1 MLGRIAKIS
10 HLYNKMASGT
20 PIYFLLLIELYRD
33 EPLRLYQ
40 QYMNTLEIPTWASLT
55 ASECDLAEA
64 EGDRLLEA
72 ILEELAGQGAS
83 ITDYWLFRKFVHDL
97 FPYEKGA
104 EKSLKR
110 LIREIAYEILDRRK
124 RDVTFARY
132 INGEIAARTD
142 IGTACQ
148 PPFLIGLHSIFSQRL
163 DNFHVGFFE
172 YMRGWLRSRHF
183 KRWDRLASH
192 WRPEEQYDSN
202 LFQLA
207 FAPSGSGK
215 TSSAFIALTHEY
227 GYYMV
232 SSWALAHE
240 ISSPHR
246 RLAGYAPSDLRQ
258 TLMEPKIP
266 QGVSRDTREISRLFD
281 CIHSVFQAAPFSY
294 ETVLYYRCTQWWQ
307 CIFQT
312 RDQIFR
318 WFLEALSSHSSPKL
332 WLSFQLDCSEWDP
345 FLQVFRVASLFDLK
359 SNLSLSRKQLPD
371 IRKRDVRWAFID
383 EAQDDLRFALGSEN
397 LLGACMAA
405 ISSWDIPQ
413 DDFIYFRQVVFAGT
427 SLNILEALKTRE
439 HVLNTCS
446 KLGDDEK
453 GKVWQKDS
461 CNIAN
466 RFPLVMNRENAE
478 AVLKSF
484 GIANATKTAEKSD
497 LLQGRVRW
505 TAMYAERIMKMMK
518 EPTELQGDV
527 SNGKHQELLG
537 NSYLENGRDL
547 EFERLAEETF
557 NEITDDLRARL
568 TALRDQGDNADLLEK
583 LLEAAVSTDILGRDH
598 IFYDK
603 RDLQLVEQGFA
614 IVDSWMNRLED
625 RLQHYFTFVGRVES
639 HLTAI
644 LKPHQQFE
652 DAAASVLV
660 ELDKEGCAIEGC
672 TIGKLTD
679 KVLAHGF
686 SVVDCTMA
694 ELVTEMENHRF
705 TIISRSSTQLT
716 AEPPEDY
723 TVFESLTNEMV
734 QNGFVIWGDNRRSQ
748 LQSLKLKSLEYDQKT
763 NYWTFA
769 KARKDI
775 KLDDSEVK
783 KIGELLK
790 KCFILM
796 NEWNDQ
802 LIGSAPNDRT
812 FDYCHETSRLREFW
826 KGQLGGRIFD
836 MEHISGIWFQATPKK
851 IMEPGEQE
859 KIAKKREA
867 TTAALGGNGFK
878 IISST
883 KVEFEEIL
891 KGSITI
897 RNDSKDALK
906 AKLAERVVIDA
917 IILFSISDNSLHES
931 LMRVVRSVS
940 SRDDL
945 GHFAENLLAVV
956 RFLKVFFDC
965 L

>member
-1 MLGRIAKIS
+1 MYNLIAGGLSK
-10 HLYNKMASGT
+10 
-20 PIYFLLLIELYRD
+20 YFMLLIELYRD
-33 EPLRLYQ
+33 EPLHLHQ
-40 QYMNTLEIPTWASLT
+40 QYLNALEISRWVNLT
-55 ASECDLAEA
+55 ASDRHLAEE
-64 EGDRLLEA
+64 EGDRLLKD
-72 ILEELAGQGAS
+72 ILKELAVQEAS
-83 ITDYWLFRKFVHDL
+83 VTDYWLFRKFVHDL

-104 EKSLKR
+104 ERSLKR
-110 LIREIAYEILDRRK
+110 LIREMAYMILDRRK

-132 INGEIAARTD
+132 INGEIAVRTD

-163 DNFHVGFFE
+163 DNFQVGFFE

-192 WRPEEQYDSN
+192 WRSEDQYNSN

-215 TSSAFIALTHEY
+215 TTSAFMALTQEY
-227 GYYMV
+227 GYYMM
-232 SSWALAHE
+232 SALA
-240 ISSPHR
+240 SDV
-246 RLAGYAPSDLRQ
+246 RL
-258 TLMEPKIP
+258 TLMESKIS
-266 QGVSRDTREISRLFD
+266 GVSRDTREISRLFY
-281 CIHSVFQAAPFSY
+281 CVHRLVTNTAFY
-294 ETVLYYRCTQWWQ
+294 YGMVLHYRCVQWWQ

-312 RDQIFR
+312 RDLILRLFR
-318 WFLEALSSHSSPKL
+318 KALSSQSSPKL

-371 IRKRDVRWAFID
+371 IRRQDVRWAFVD

-405 ISSWDIPQ
+405 MSSWDTAQ

-427 SLNILEALKTRE
+427 SLNILEALETRE
-439 HVLNTCS
+439 HVL
-446 KLGDDEK
+446 KHGIFWGDFK

-466 RFPLVMNRENAE
+466 RFPLVTNRENAE

-484 GIANATKTAEKSD
+484 GIANATKAAEKSD
-497 LLQGRVRW
+497 LLQGRIRW

-537 NSYLENGRDL
+537 RSYLENGRDL
-547 EFERLAEETF
+547 DFDRLAEETF
-557 NEITDDLRARL
+557 NEITYDLRARL

-583 LLEAAVSTDILGRDH
+583 LLEAAVSADILGRDH

-639 HLTAI
+639 HLTAR

-660 ELDKEGCAIEGC
+660 EVDKEGCTIEGC

-679 KVLAHGF
+679 KMLAHGF

-694 ELVTEMENHRF
+694 ELVTEMENDRF
-705 TIISRSSTQLT
+705 TIVSRSSTQLT

-723 TVFESLTNEMV
+723 TVFESLTKEMV

-748 LQSLKLKSLEYDQKT
+748 LQGLKLKSLEYDQKT
-763 NYWTFA
+763 DYWTFA

-775 KLDDSEVK
+775 KLDESEVK
-783 KIGELLK
+783 KIEELL

-802 LIGSAPNDRT
+802 LMGSPPNDRT
-812 FDYCHETSRLREFW
+812 FEYCHGTSRLREFW
-826 KGQLGGRIFD
+826 KGQLGGQIFD

-851 IMEPGEQE
+851 IMESGEQE

-867 TTAALGGNGFK
+867 IARTREATVAALGGNGFK
-878 IISST
+878 ILSST